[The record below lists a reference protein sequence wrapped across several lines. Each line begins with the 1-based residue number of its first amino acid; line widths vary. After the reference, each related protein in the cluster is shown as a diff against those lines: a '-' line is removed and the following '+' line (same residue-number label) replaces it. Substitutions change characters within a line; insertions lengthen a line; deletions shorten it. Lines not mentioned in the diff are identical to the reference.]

1 MKKQL
6 IFAVSLAVLGLIIY
20 LVTSYPN
27 TSKPN
32 NNTKVATASSTPA
45 VETAAKPKVENKA
58 KPNTTKTEPEPPPI
72 HNESLSGLSY
82 LDARHNYDL
91 DQLESQK
98 IIRALVVPSRT
109 DFYIREGKVDG
120 LIVRILNNYEKWLNK
135 GVKKEALKT
144 RIVYIP
150 VNFDELLPALL
161 AGKGDIA
168 ASFLTITP
176 KRKEIVNFASSEA
189 MNINEL
195 IVINKKSSLKLSSL
209 NDLAGQSIYVL
220 KGSSYI
226 EHLQNLNETFS
237 KKNLSPIN
245 IIEAEDYLTSE
256 DILEMLNAA
265 AIDITVTDDFRARLW
280 AKVLPNIEIRDD
292 LIVNKSGNIAWAV
305 RKNNPLL
312 HADLSAFSKTIKKG
326 TYLGNVLFHQFLG
339 RDQKLTN
346 LTDIKERED
355 YRQLIN
361 IFKKY
366 GDQYDF
372 NHLKLMAQAYQE
384 SGLKQGLH
392 SHRGA
397 VGVMQI
403 LPSTAQDKNVNI
415 ANIDQLENNIH
426 AGVKYMN
433 FIRERY
439 YTSPDIS
446 PENQVFFSW
455 AAYNAGPA
463 NVRKM
468 RKLADEMGLDKNV
481 WFQNVEI
488 AAGKIIGIETVRY
501 VANIYKFYSAYLLM
515 EYKEQAYKTAP

>member
-1 MKKQL
+1 MKKQI
-6 IFAVSLAVLGLIIY
+6 IFAICLAVLGLIIY
-20 LVTSYPN
+20 FVTSYPD
-27 TSKPN
+27 TSEPN
-32 NNTKVATASSTPA
+32 NNTASATPA
-45 VETAAKPKVENKA
+45 VEAAAKPKVENKA
-58 KPNTTKTEPEPPPI
+58 KPSTVKVEPLPSPI
-72 HNESLSGLSY
+72 QNESLSGLSY

-91 DQLESQK
+91 DQLKGQK

-109 DFYIREGKVDG
+109 DFYIREGKIDG
-120 LIVRILNNYEKWLNK
+120 LMVRILNNYEKWLNK

-168 ASFLTITP
+168 ASFLTITS
-176 KRKEIVNFASSEA
+176 KRKEIVNFASNEA
-189 MNINEL
+189 MNIDEL
-195 IVINKKSSLKLSSL
+195 IVINKNSDLKLSSI

-220 KGSSYI
+220 NGSSYI
-226 EHLQNLNETFS
+226 EHLQALNKTFS
-237 KKNLSPIN
+237 EQNLSPIN
-245 IIEAEDYLTSE
+245 IIAAEDYLTSE
-256 DILEMLNAA
+256 DILEMLNAG
-265 AIDITVTDDFRARLW
+265 AIDITVTDDFKARLW
-280 AKVLPNIEIRDD
+280 AKVLPNIEVRDD
-292 LIVNKSGNIAWAV
+292 LIVNKSGSIAWAV

-312 HADLSAFSKTIKKG
+312 HTDLSAFSNTIKRG
-326 TYLGNVLFHQFLG
+326 TYLGNVLFHRFLG
-339 RDQKLTN
+339 RDQKLSN
-346 LTDIKERED
+346 LSDIKERED
-355 YRQLIN
+355 YHQLVD
-361 IFKKY
+361 IFKRY
-366 GDQYDF
+366 GQQYDF
-372 NHLKLMAQAYQE
+372 NYLKLMAQAYQE

-439 YTSPDIS
+439 YSSPDIS

-488 AAGKIIGIETVRY
+488 AAGRIIGVETVRY
-501 VANIYKFYSAYLLM
+501 VANIYKFYSTYLLM
-515 EYKEQAYKTAP
+515 EYKEQVQQAAQ